1 MSSNVHNALQAMIT
15 AVSVPSKSGAG
26 GCPEHPVV
34 AIARDH
40 GAGGEIIGAM
50 LAQRLG
56 VRLYDRVILEK
67 IAERLKADPDSVRAL
82 DEGVGRA
89 RELWL
94 YRMVTGIDLS
104 PGTYRRHLVNVIL
117 SLAKIGGVLC
127 GRGAHVVLSSST
139 ALRLR
144 ITGSPQVC
152 AERIATEENVSIEE
166 ALRRIEEVNHNRG
179 KFVWDMFQSRLNDPT
194 QFDLVINTDRLDDH
208 EQVVEMV
215 VSAYQAIS
223 ECRHAS

>member
-1 MSSNVHNALQAMIT
+1 MKGLVGYDLR
-15 AVSVPSKSGAG
+15 VSAGWRRQLPAG
-26 GCPEHPVV
+26 GFSEHSVI

-40 GAGGEIIGAM
+40 GAGGKAIGAV

-56 VRLYDRVILEK
+56 VPLYDRQILEK
-67 IAERLKADPDSVRAL
+67 IAERLKADPDSLHAL
-82 DEGVGRA
+82 DEGVGSA

-117 SLAKIGGVLC
+117 SLAKIGGILC
-127 GRGAHVVLSSST
+127 GRGAHVVLSTSA
-139 ALRLR
+139 ALRVR
-144 ITGSPQVC
+144 ITGSPGVC
-152 AERIATEENVSIEE
+152 AERVAAKENIPVED

-194 QFDLVINTDRLDDH
+194 QFDLVINTDRLTDH
-208 EQVVEMV
+208 EHVVEMI
-215 VSAYQAIS
+215 VSASQAIGAYKH
-223 ECRHAS
+223 EREE